1 MRYLLRIAAALI
13 FVPLLL
19 ALLCMMPLEFC
30 VSSWHLWRA
39 DAATEG
45 RVISSEQKSHR
56 GNTRSLIRYSYSVDG
71 RSYESDRV
79 RTGWIS
85 NQAYEA
91 GAGDQAKSL
100 SPGNQVSVRY
110 DSHHPEFALL
120 EYGWPKWSLGF
131 SLAVWGMWLGSY
143 VFDSQDRRPKSHVLY
158 GLTRGMWL
166 LGFMIILLLPPTLE
180 PKTISTLLGTGLV
193 LSVLA
198 GLYSRVRYSS
208 GAAITGE
215 QGTSF

>member
-1 MRYLLRIAAALI
+1 MRYLIRIAAALV

-19 ALLCMMPLEFC
+19 ALLFMMPLEFC

-45 RVISSEQKSHR
+45 RVISSEKKSHR
-56 GNTRSLIRYSYSVDG
+56 GNTRSLIRYSYTVAG

-79 RTGWIS
+79 RAGWIS
-85 NQAYEA
+85 NQGYES
-91 GAGDQAKSL
+91 GAGSLAKSL
-100 SPGNQVSVRY
+100 SPGSQVSVRY
-110 DSHHPEFALL
+110 DSHHPEFTLL

-143 VFDSQDRRPKSHVLY
+143 VFDSEDRRPKSHVLY
-158 GLTRGMWL
+158 DLTRGMWL

-180 PKTISTLLGTGLV
+180 PKIIPTLLGTGLG
-193 LSVLA
+193 LSVVA
-198 GLYSRVRYSS
+198 GVYGRVRYSRV
-208 GAAITGE
+208 AAIIGE

>member
-1 MRYLLRIAAALI
+1 MRYLIGIAAALI

-19 ALLCMMPLEFC
+19 ALLFMMPLEFC

-56 GNTRSLIRYSYSVDG
+56 GNTLSLIRYSYSVDG

-79 RTGWIS
+79 RAGWIS
-85 NQAYEA
+85 NQGYES
-91 GAGDQAKSL
+91 GAGVLAKSL
-100 SPGNQVSVRY
+100 SPGSQVSVRY
-110 DSHHPEFALL
+110 DTEHPEFALL

-143 VFDSQDRRPKSHVLY
+143 VFNSEDRRPKSHVLY

-166 LGFMIILLLPPTLE
+166 LGFMIILLLPPTIE
-180 PKTISTLLGTGLV
+180 PQRASALLGGGLV
-193 LSVLA
+193 LSVVA
-198 GLYSRVRYSS
+198 GVYSRLRYSPPHD
-208 GAAITGE
+208 
-215 QGTSF
+215 

>member
-1 MRYLLRIAAALI
+1 MRYLIRIAAALV

-19 ALLCMMPLEFC
+19 ALLFMMPLEFC

-56 GNTRSLIRYSYSVDG
+56 GNTLSHIRYSYSVDG

-79 RTGWIS
+79 RAGWIS
-85 NQAYEA
+85 NKAYES
-91 GAGDQAKSL
+91 GAGGLAKSL
-100 SPGNQVSVRY
+100 SPGSQVSDRY
-110 DSHHPEFALL
+110 DTEHPEFALL

-166 LGFMIILLLPPTLE
+166 LGFMIIILLPPTLE
-180 PKTISTLLGTGLV
+180 PKIIPTLLGTGLV
-193 LSVLA
+193 LSVVA
-198 GLYSRVRYSS
+198 GVYGRLRYSRM
-208 GAAITGE
+208 AAVTGE
-215 QGTSF
+215 QEASF

>member
-1 MRYLLRIAAALI
+1 MRYLIKIAAALI
-13 FVPLLL
+13 FVPMLL
-19 ALLCMMPLEFC
+19 ALLFMMPLEFC
-30 VSSWHLWRA
+30 VSSWHLCRA

-56 GNTRSLIRYSYSVDG
+56 GNTRSLIRYSYTVDG

-79 RTGWIS
+79 RAGWIS
-85 NQAYEA
+85 NKGYES
-91 GAGDQAKSL
+91 GAGGLAKSL
-100 SPGNQVSVRY
+100 SPGSQVSVRF
-110 DSHHPEFALL
+110 DTEHPEFALL

-166 LGFMIILLLPPTLE
+166 LGFMIIFLLPPTIE
-180 PKTISTLLGTGLV
+180 PKRASALLGAGLV
-193 LSVLA
+193 LSVVA
-198 GLYSRVRYSS
+198 GVYSRLRYSPT
-208 GAAITGE
+208 A
-215 QGTSF
+215 